1 MYKVFFWGSLGLAVF
16 WSALS
21 AAAAFGAF

>member
-1 MYKVFFWGSLGLAVF
+1 MYKLFFWSGLGLAVF

-21 AAAAFGAF
+21 AAAALGAF